1 MTAALTALTDLLARL
16 GDELDFDVAHDVSGA
31 HGCADV
37 VWFDRSMP
45 LAGVDPHSVDVRTAP
60 VLPVV
65 AFVARTAAM
74 LDDDDVAQSLRRL
87 EGIHA
92 PLRVLIVARDGK
104 PPALAP
110 IVQSVEQM
118 RRVEE
123 DATLRTRIA
132 ESLPDDAREASRTI
146 VMLQSECIDWARR
159 LREARPRSYS
169 AESMFNRTGR
179 ISD

>member
-45 LAGVDPHSVDVRTAP
+45 LAGVDPNSVDMRTAP

-74 LDDDDVAQSLRRL
+74 LDDDDVAHSLRRL
-87 EGIHA
+87 EGIHS
-92 PLRVLIVARDGK
+92 PLRVLVIARDGR

-110 IVQSVEQM
+110 IVQSVEQL

-123 DATLRTRIA
+123 DAMLRTRIA
-132 ESLPDDAREASRTI
+132 DALPDDARDAARTI

>member
-74 LDDDDVAQSLRRL
+74 LEDDVEQSLRRL

-104 PPALAP
+104 PPTLAP

-118 RRVEE
+118 RRLEE
-123 DATLRTRIA
+123 DAALRARIA

-169 AESMFNRTGR
+169 AESLFNRTGR

>member
-45 LAGVDPHSVDVRTAP
+45 LAGIDPKSVDMRTAP

-74 LDDDDVAQSLRRL
+74 LDDDDVAQTLRRL

-92 PLRVLIVARDGK
+92 PLRVLIVAREGRA
-104 PPALAP
+104 PSLAP
-110 IVQSVEQM
+110 IVQSVDQL

-123 DATLRTRIA
+123 DAALRAHIA
-132 ESLPDDAREASRTI
+132 GLLPDDAREASRTI

-169 AESMFNRTGR
+169 AESLFNRTGR